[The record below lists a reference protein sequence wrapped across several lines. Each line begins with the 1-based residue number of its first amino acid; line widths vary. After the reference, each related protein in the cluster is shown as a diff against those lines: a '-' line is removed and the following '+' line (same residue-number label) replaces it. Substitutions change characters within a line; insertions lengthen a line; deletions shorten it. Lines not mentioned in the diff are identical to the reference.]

1 MDNPSYPSPKT
12 EFELKFPIKGAKFLY
27 KLLSNGK
34 ILITYCDP
42 WILGYFGW
50 SFDSNNA
57 VVRLSDL
64 VASSH
69 FPDLTKEL
77 FSNQRKTDFQMYV
90 NKGWVYFT
98 SEGFNGSEF
107 KWHFTLKN
115 EKPEVL
121 FESRMSTFPSSNL
134 LDSLIFNSSPDGI
147 IITDLTGI
155 IKMVNQPILQV
166 IKADNAAAIIG
177 RNLVE
182 FVHVDDQE
190 KVALEIQHMF
200 AGIFKGAATYKSCR
214 INGEVFYNEVN
225 AQFIRDIDGNPE
237 HIIFFTREVTEKVI
251 EDQKQIFSHHFQ
263 KHIADFSSAFF
274 QVESDNF
281 DAFIQKE
288 LEKLGNIFEVDRVFI
303 FELNKNETHFNNTFE
318 WCAPHIFSCI
328 DKLQEYDLSGVPFF
342 EEAVRLRQKFYIP
355 NVDSLDHETEQYKV
369 LHDQCIQSLLMV
381 PMFRSDVFKGYLGF
395 DCVKFY
401 KHFDDDIINLIELLG
416 AVMGDAFARNRFEAT
431 LIERNK
437 TLKQSENQFKL
448 ISQNTSDGILV
459 ISKNFKIDYV
469 SETYIKLFGFKNE
482 HEFRNKVNRVGQLI
496 APSHTEEVLT
506 YIYDSIAENREKI
519 TYRYL
524 ALMQDGSEVW
534 REDSTSFVYNSQGNF
549 LKAYIVCRDIHQR
562 VLSELEMTKLNETL
576 KLASK
581 TAGLGLWTYTFD
593 NQIFKFDDQMSHLF
607 GFDENLEKAIHYHDF
622 LTVLHPDD
630 APNLDAY
637 IDQIIEKDTL
647 YNDAIFRVRLP
658 DHTYRH
664 VKATG
669 QIFRDARG
677 VPLSAL
683 GMCYDISDIKI
694 ASSQVERLSKVQGLL
709 IDIAARYIN
718 LEPDEVDM
726 GIQNA
731 FELIGN
737 FANADRVYIFQL
749 QEDKK
754 YYIYT
759 HEWCAKGISSHIHN
773 PEVNRAPRKLI
784 DDSFDSRGIET
795 FIVKDVNL
803 LEESNF
809 KSVLL
814 VQEIKS
820 CAMHPIIVN
829 GEYTGFVG
837 FDFVTSYWTDEANNV
852 ILLKVFSQILANLY
866 RKVALERTLV
876 AEKEKAFN
884 ASLAKSQFLANMSH
898 EIRTPLNGVLGF
910 SELLE
915 QTNLDAVQKQYID
928 SIKTSGKSLLGI
940 INDILDFSKIEAGR
954 LDLDL
959 TEVSPIHIV
968 EEVADLMKILA
979 SQKGL
984 EFLLDVPL
992 SLPQKALFDP
1002 LRIKQVLV
1010 NILHNAI
1017 KFTASGTVTLQL
1029 TYQDT
1034 SIGRGLFHFCIK
1046 DTGIGIKEEDRH
1058 KLFKAFSQADNTTT
1072 RRFGGTGLGLIIS
1085 NLLVSK
1091 MNGKIDFE
1099 STYGLGSNFFFT
1111 VETQVIDEGVLFES
1125 DDQGIISALLVDDHE
1140 GNLQI
1145 LHRHFNYLGIRADLC
1160 SHATQAIQKL
1170 THDSTYGA
1178 VFIDCTMPDISGVEL
1193 VNLIRNRLKF
1203 SARMLPIV
1211 LMCADQPSEEMKAN
1225 LGAKGIQYVINKP
1238 IKPSELK
1245 DTLKKLLRHE
1255 AETQVVED
1263 KPKLGEDL
1271 KDISAT
1277 VVIAEDNKTSMLL
1290 MRTILKKWLPQAQI
1304 IEATNGIE
1312 AFQAFVD
1319 YQPDLILM
1327 DVQMPEMD
1335 GLETTRVIRD
1345 YEEKSKKQPIVIAL
1359 TAGAL
1364 KEEEQRCFE
1373 SGMDAFLTKPVQQT
1387 ELVEI
1392 FVKYLK

>member
-1 MDNPSYPSPKT
+1 M
-12 EFELKFPIKGAKFLY
+12 
-27 KLLSNGK
+27 
-34 ILITYCDP
+34 
-42 WILGYFGW
+42 
-50 SFDSNNA
+50 
-57 VVRLSDL
+57 
-64 VASSH
+64 
-69 FPDLTKEL
+69 
-77 FSNQRKTDFQMYV
+77 
-90 NKGWVYFT
+90 
-98 SEGFNGSEF
+98 
-107 KWHFTLKN
+107 
-115 EKPEVL
+115 
-121 FESRMSTFPSSNL
+121 
-134 LDSLIFNSSPDGI
+134 
-147 IITDLTGI
+147 
-155 IKMVNQPILQV
+155 
-166 IKADNAAAIIG
+166 
-177 RNLVE
+177 
-182 FVHVDDQE
+182 
-190 KVALEIQHMF
+190 
-200 AGIFKGAATYKSCR
+200 
-214 INGEVFYNEVN
+214 
-225 AQFIRDIDGNPE
+225 
-237 HIIFFTREVTEKVI
+237 
-251 EDQKQIFSHHFQ
+251 
-263 KHIADFSSAFF
+263 
-274 QVESDNF
+274 
-281 DAFIQKE
+281 
-288 LEKLGNIFEVDRVFI
+288 
-303 FELNKNETHFNNTFE
+303 
-318 WCAPHIFSCI
+318 
-328 DKLQEYDLSGVPFF
+328 
-342 EEAVRLRQKFYIP
+342 
-355 NVDSLDHETEQYKV
+355 
-369 LHDQCIQSLLMV
+369 
-381 PMFRSDVFKGYLGF
+381 
-395 DCVKFY
+395 
-401 KHFDDDIINLIELLG
+401 
-416 AVMGDAFARNRFEAT
+416 
-431 LIERNK
+431 
-437 TLKQSENQFKL
+437 
-448 ISQNTSDGILV
+448 
-459 ISKNFKIDYV
+459 
-469 SETYIKLFGFKNE
+469 
-482 HEFRNKVNRVGQLI
+482 
-496 APSHTEEVLT
+496 
-506 YIYDSIAENREKI
+506 
-519 TYRYL
+519 
-524 ALMQDGSEVW
+524 
-534 REDSTSFVYNSQGNF
+534 
-549 LKAYIVCRDIHQR
+549 
-562 VLSELEMTKLNETL
+562 
-576 KLASK
+576 
-581 TAGLGLWTYTFD
+581 
-593 NQIFKFDDQMSHLF
+593 
-607 GFDENLEKAIHYHDF
+607 
-622 LTVLHPDD
+622 
-630 APNLDAY
+630 
-637 IDQIIEKDTL
+637 
-647 YNDAIFRVRLP
+647 
-658 DHTYRH
+658 
-664 VKATG
+664 
-669 QIFRDARG
+669 
-677 VPLSAL
+677 
-683 GMCYDISDIKI
+683 
-694 ASSQVERLSKVQGLL
+694 
-709 IDIAARYIN
+709 
-718 LEPDEVDM
+718 
-726 GIQNA
+726 
-731 FELIGN
+731 
-737 FANADRVYIFQL
+737 
-749 QEDKK
+749 
-754 YYIYT
+754 
-759 HEWCAKGISSHIHN
+759 
-773 PEVNRAPRKLI
+773 
-784 DDSFDSRGIET
+784 
-795 FIVKDVNL
+795 NL

-814 VQEIKS
+814 AQEIKS

-992 SLPQKALFDP
+992 QLPQKALFDP

-1091 MNGKIDFE
+1091 MKGKIDFE

-1145 LHRHFNYLGIRADLC
+1145 LQRHFNYLGIRADLC

-1373 SGMDAFLTKPVQQT
+1373 SGMDAFLTKPIQQT

>member
-12 EFELKFPIKGAKFLY
+12 EFELKFPKKGAKFLY

-64 VASSH
+64 VASSY

-90 NKGWVYFT
+90 NKGWVNFT
-98 SEGFNGSEF
+98 TEGFNGNEF

-155 IKMVNQPILQV
+155 IRMVNQPILQV

-190 KVALEIQHMF
+190 KAALEIQHMF

-225 AQFIRDIDGNPE
+225 AQFIRDLDGNPE

-281 DAFIQKE
+281 DVFIQKE

-328 DKLQEYDLSGVPFF
+328 DKLQEYDISGVPFF

-459 ISKNFKIDYV
+459 LNRDFKIEFISDAYL
-469 SETYIKLFGFKNE
+469 KLFGYVNE
-482 HEFRNKVNRVGQLI
+482 ADFRDKVTKVGQLI
-496 APSHTEEVLT
+496 APSYHSNILEL
-506 YIYDSIAENREKI
+506 IFKSIDDKKDRI
-519 TYRYL
+519 TYEYL
-524 ALMQDGSEVW
+524 GLQKNGSELW
-534 REDSTSFVYNSQGNF
+534 REDSTSFVYDNKGNF
-549 LKAYIVCRDIHQR
+549 SKAYIVCRDIHTR
-562 VLSELEMTKLNETL
+562 ILADEKVEKLNETL
-576 KLASK
+576 KLATK
-581 TAGLGLWTYTFD
+581 TAGLGLWTYTFED
-593 NQIFKFDDQMSHLF
+593 QIFKFDEQLSELF
-607 GFDENLEKAIHYHDF
+607 GLDSLKEKNIHYYDF
-622 LTVLHPDD
+622 LKLLHPED
-630 APNLDAY
+630 AMILDRFVEKV
-637 IDQIIEKDTL
+637 IEENVE
-647 YNDAIFRVRLP
+647 YNEISFRVLLP
-658 DHTYRH
+658 NNQFKYI
-664 VKATG
+664 KATG
-669 QIFRDARG
+669 QIFNNEQGLPENAIG
-677 VPLSAL
+677 I
-683 GMCYDISDIKI
+683 CYDISDLKRS
-694 ASSQVERLSKVQGLL
+694 ALQVERLSKMQTLL
-709 IDIAARYIN
+709 TDIATRYIN
-718 LEPDEVDM
+718 LELEDIEE
-726 GIQNA
+726 GIQKA
-731 FELIGN
+731 FLQIGK
-737 FANADRVYIFQL
+737 FTGADRVYIFNL
-749 QEDKK
+749 SEDKQN
-754 YYIYT
+754 YIYS
-759 HEWCAKGISSHIHN
+759 HEWCDEGIQAHLNDERLNIAKREFVEDFFDVHN
-773 PEVNRAPRKLI
+773 LEVFTVEDTLQLQ
-784 DDSFDSRGIET
+784 DSE
-795 FIVKDVNL
+795 
-803 LEESNF
+803 F
-809 KSVLL
+809 KSILMS
-814 VQEIKS
+814 QSIKS
-820 CAMHPIIVN
+820 CSMYPIIVN
-829 GEYTGFVG
+829 DDYFGFVG
-837 FDFVTSYWTDEANNV
+837 FDFVRKTWNNSENNEL
-852 ILLKVFSQILANLY
+852 LLKVFSQILANLY
-866 RKVALERTLV
+866 RKVALERTMV
-876 AEKEKAFN
+876 EEKEKAFH

-915 QTNLDAVQKQYID
+915 QTNLDPVQKQYID

-959 TEVSPIHIV
+959 YEVSPLHIV
-968 EEVADLMKILA
+968 EEVTDLMKILA
-979 SQKGL
+979 SQKEL

-992 SLPQKALFDP
+992 LLPQKAMFDP
-1002 LRIKQVLV
+1002 LRIRQVLV

-1017 KFTASGTVTLQL
+1017 KFTESGTVTLQL

-1034 SIGRGLFHFCIK
+1034 SKGRGLFHFCIK
-1046 DTGIGIKEEDRH
+1046 DTGIGIKEDDRH

-1091 MNGKIDFE
+1091 MKGKIDFE
-1099 STYGLGSNFFFT
+1099 STYGVGSNFFFS
-1111 VETQVIDEGVLFES
+1111 VETQVIDEGVLSEKDYHS
-1125 DDQGIISALLVDDHE
+1125 INTLLLVDDHE
-1140 GNLQI
+1140 GNLEI
-1145 LHRHFNYLGIRADLC
+1145 LQRHFNYLGIRADLC
-1160 SHATQAIQKL
+1160 SHATEAIQKL
-1170 THDSTYGA
+1170 THESSYGA
-1178 VFIDCTMPDISGVEL
+1178 VFIDYTMPDISGIEL

-1203 SARMLPIV
+1203 SSRLLPII
-1211 LMCADQPSEEMKAN
+1211 LMCIEPPSDEMKSAM
-1225 LGAKGIQYVINKP
+1225 GAKGVQFLLNKP
-1238 IKPSELK
+1238 VKPSEIVL
-1245 DTLKKLLRHE
+1245 LMNKLLNRDTEE
-1255 AETQVVED
+1255 AATDE
-1263 KPKLGEDL
+1263 KPIIGEEL
-1271 KDISAT
+1271 KDISVT
-1277 VVIAEDNKTSMLL
+1277 VVIAEDNKTSMFL
-1290 MRTILKKWLPQAQI
+1290 MRSILNKLLPKSQI
-1304 IEATNGIE
+1304 IEAANGNEAYE
-1312 AFQAFVD
+1312 AFVK
-1319 YQPDLILM
+1319 YRPELILM

-1335 GLETTRVIRD
+1335 GLQTTIKIRANED
-1345 YEEKSKKQPIVIAL
+1345 HAIKQPIIVAL

-1373 SGMDAFLTKPVQQT
+1373 SGMDGFLTKPVQQT
-1387 ELVEI
+1387 ELVQI
-1392 FVKYLK
+1392 FIKYLK